1 MMKSLYLALFVA
13 IVFAATLGGPLF
25 VSAQDTAWFDFNG
38 KSVNSQYAYF
48 YETTVQTDSGW
59 KFADHWLNGKLKITG
74 TIAADSKT
82 RIGTFAYYDSTGVM
96 QKRFRYTGSN
106 ENGVETN
113 YYPGGQLMLEG
124 NVEDGDKEGD
134 WTAYYPS
141 GKLKAKATF
150 KDGQQAS
157 ASFYNEDGSL
167 NNTMNV
173 FFQETDYPGGPRAW
187 LRFLNKNLRYPDEAV
202 KQNLQGTV
210 IIRFK
215 VSKDGRTSEFTVLRS
230 AYTSLDNEALR
241 VIKASGDWQPAIY
254 GGTPTDTYKSQ
265 PIIFKT
271 ESFR

>member
-1 MMKSLYLALFVA
+1 MMKPMRLTLFVA
-13 IVFAATLGGPLF
+13 IVFAAILGGPLSA
-25 VSAQDTAWFDFNG
+25 SAQDTNWFDFNG

-59 KFADHWLNGKLKITG
+59 TFADHWLNGKLKITG

-106 ENGVETN
+106 ENGVETD

-157 ASFYNEDGSL
+157 ASFYNEDGSI
-167 NNTMNV
+167 NNTMNI
-173 FFQETDYPGGPRAW
+173 FFQQPDYPGGPRAW

-202 KQNLQGTV
+202 NHNLQGTF

-215 VSKDGRTSEFTVLRS
+215 VSKDGKTSDFTVLRS
-230 AYTSLDNEALR
+230 AYASLDNEALR
-241 VIKASGDWQPAIY
+241 VIKASGDCQAAIY

-265 PIIFKT
+265 PIVFKM
-271 ESFR
+271 ENF